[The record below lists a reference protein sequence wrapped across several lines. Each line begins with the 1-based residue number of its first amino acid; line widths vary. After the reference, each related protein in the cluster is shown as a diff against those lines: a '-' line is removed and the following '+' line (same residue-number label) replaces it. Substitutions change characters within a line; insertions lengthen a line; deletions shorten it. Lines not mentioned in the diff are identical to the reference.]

1 MVVICSM
8 IHIFVPFPIAMS
20 VNVITHSITSKHNN
34 NNNNVN
40 IVIVISTKIVVLFQ
54 TYYKLLKYIDS
65 THMAQCISL
74 YLLTDIYVYTY
85 YTYYSH
91 PHHSYIL

>member
-1 MVVICSM
+1 
-8 IHIFVPFPIAMS
+8 MS

-40 IVIVISTKIVVLFQ
+40 IVIVISINIVVLFQ

-65 THMAQCISL
+65 THMAQCISF
-74 YLLTDIYVYTY
+74 YLLTNIYFYTY
-85 YTYYSH
+85 YNIITH
-91 PHHSYIL
+91 IILIPIIPMYCKCIV